1 MALKELFRHW
11 TYQAFSPG
19 TLLRNKY
26 NAFKE
31 LLRLDD
37 ACLELIADL
46 EEIHYGR
53 EKADWARVVWLT
65 EELGRTVR
73 ALIGQLQQMSPVR
86 YMDLPEY
93 LTKIEFYARMAVSVP
108 DPEIVPPFVFPLAEA
123 GTHGGRSGGKARNLG
138 RILRET
144 DISVP
149 EGVVVSTS
157 AYHYFI
163 EANDLRGPLDEQLR
177 NLRLDRPDDIAE
189 LSGMMRGMIMTA
201 EVPDRLADEIEIAAL
216 ELGRGG
222 RLLAVRSS
230 AVAED
235 GEASFA
241 GQYTSELGVRASGVL
256 DAWKSVIAGKY
267 TPRALAYRIMHGLA
281 DPETPMATIIM
292 PMIDAQASGVVYT
305 RDPSPPSHVCGPDGV
320 LSVFA
325 VQGAGEAL
333 VSGTAVAEAAY
344 FRRGSMRRA
353 EKVRQS
359 AGLPA
364 STMKR
369 LTGMCLELEKLFG
382 VPQDVEWA
390 MDTRNRLHIV
400 QSRPVPVSAAAD
412 EDAGAAKLA
421 GLSPVLTGGECAS
434 PGIGSGTVCQ
444 VEHCAE
450 VDDLPEGSVLVT
462 RNLGPA
468 LTRVIDRL
476 SAVVAR
482 QGSRAS
488 HFASVAREFGL
499 PVIVGVDNAFDLL
512 PEGTDV
518 TVDAT
523 HGIAYS
529 GCPAGVCGL
538 ERKERL
544 TGTHVSVSRVSGVTK
559 RMKKAMEHIS
569 RLTLLDAQSET
580 FAPRYCKSLHDF
592 VRFAHEKGVAE
603 MFSLVGRSGRGLAGA
618 KQLKSTLPVSL
629 YVLNLEDGLFPSAA
643 GKKEI
648 TPDDVRSVP
657 MWALWFGLA
666 SDKVRWNTSLPAM
679 DWESFDRVS
688 AGVGVSAESQQL
700 ASYAVVSHTY
710 LHFMARFG
718 YHLSVVDT
726 LCEQSGKNNY
736 INFRFKGGGG
746 TAEQRALRLNF
757 ISSVLQRNGF
767 FIDIRGDLL
776 DARHP
781 HDDDT
786 AIQKQLAMLGLLL
799 ARTRL
804 MDMSLFDTVQVEGL
818 VEDFIALLEAE

>member
-65 EELGRTVR
+65 EELGKAVR

-93 LTKIEFYARMAVSVP
+93 LTKVEFYARMAVSVP
-108 DPEIVPPFVFPLAEA
+108 EPEIVPPFVFPLVEA

-138 RILRET
+138 RILRDT
-144 DISVP
+144 TISVP

-163 EANDLRGPLDEQLR
+163 EANDLRAALDEQLR
-177 NLRLDRPDDIAE
+177 NLRLDNPDGIAE
-189 LSGMMRGMIMTA
+189 LSGVMRGLIMKA
-201 EVPDRLADEIEIAAL
+201 EVPARLADEIEIAAL

-222 RLLAVRSS
+222 KLLAVRSS

-241 GQYTSELGVRASGVL
+241 GQYTSMIGVRASEVL
-256 DAWKSVIAGKY
+256 EAWKSVVAGKY

-281 DPETPMATIIM
+281 DSETPMATIIM

-305 RDPSPPSHVCGPDGV
+305 RDPAPPAHAGGPDGV
-320 LSVFA
+320 LSVFT
-325 VQGAGEAL
+325 VQGTGDAL
-333 VSGTAVAEAAY
+333 VSGAAVADATY
-344 FRRGSMRRA
+344 FRRGSLRRA
-353 EKVRQS
+353 TKNEQS
-359 AGLPA
+359 AA
-364 STMKR
+364 MSAATTKR
-369 LTGMCLELEKLFG
+369 LAGICLELEELFG
-382 VPQDVEWA
+382 CPQDVEWT
-390 MDTRNRLHIV
+390 MDGRNRLHIV
-400 QSRPVPVSAAAD
+400 QSRPVFVPDSA
-412 EDAGAAKLA
+412 EEAGITATLA
-421 GLSPVLTGGECAS
+421 GLQPVLKGGECAS
-434 PGIGSGTVCQ
+434 TGIGSGVVCQ

-499 PVIVGVDNAFDLL
+499 PVIVGVENAFELL
-512 PEGTDV
+512 PEGADV
-518 TVDAT
+518 TVDAR
-523 HGIAYS
+523 HGIVYS
-529 GCPAGVCGL
+529 GCPDGVCGL

-544 TGTHVSVSRVSGVTK
+544 SGKHVSVSRVSGVTK

-569 RLTLLDAQSET
+569 RLTLLDARSEM

-618 KQLKSTLPVSL
+618 KQLKSPLPISL

-648 TPDDVRSVP
+648 SPDDVRSVP

-666 SDKVRWNTSLPAM
+666 SEKVRWTSELPVM

-688 AGVGVSAESQQL
+688 AGVGVSTDAQEF

-746 TAEQRALRLNF
+746 TAEQRALRLSF
-757 ISSVLQRNGF
+757 ISNVLQKHGF

-786 AIQKQLAMLGLLL
+786 AIQKQLAMLGMLL

-804 MDMSLFDTVQVEGL
+804 MDMALFDSGQVSGL
-818 VEDFIALLEAE
+818 VDEFMTLLESE

>member
-1 MALKELFRHW
+1 MPLKELFRHW
-11 TYQAFSPG
+11 TYQAFAPG

-65 EELGRTVR
+65 EELGSTVR
-73 ALIGQLQQMSPVR
+73 ELIGQLQVMSPVR
-86 YMDLPEY
+86 YMDLLEY
-93 LTKIEFYARMAVSVP
+93 FTKIEFYARMAVSVP
-108 DPEIVPPFVFPLAEA
+108 EPEIIPPFVIPLEEA
-123 GTHGGRSGGKARNLG
+123 GLHGGRSGGKARNLG

-144 DISVP
+144 SLPVP
-149 EGVVVSTS
+149 SGVVVSTS
-157 AYHYFI
+157 AFHYFI
-163 EANDLRGPLDEQLR
+163 ESNDLRGRLDNMLCR
-177 NLRLDRPDDIAE
+177 LRLDRPDDMAE
-189 LSGMMRGMIMTA
+189 LSGELRGLIINA
-201 EVPDRLADEIEIAAL
+201 AVPERLADEIEIAAM
-216 ELGRGG
+216 ELARGG

-241 GQYTSELGVRASGVL
+241 GQYGSELNVRPAGVL
-256 DAWKSVIAGKY
+256 DAWKSVVAGKY

-281 DPETPMATIIM
+281 DAETPMAAIIM
-292 PMIDAQASGVVYT
+292 PMVDAEASGVVYT
-305 RDPSPPSHVCGPDGV
+305 RDPSPPACAACADGV

-325 VQGAGEAL
+325 VPGAGESL
-333 VSGTAVAEAAY
+333 VSGTAVAQSVY
-344 FRRGSMRRA
+344 YRRGSLRRA
-353 EKVRQS
+353 VPLREDAVV
-359 AGLPA
+359 PA
-364 STMKR
+364 PTLRRLATMA
-369 LTGMCLELEKLFG
+369 MELETLFG

-390 MDTRNRLHIV
+390 VDGRNRLHIL
-400 QSRPVPVSAAAD
+400 QSRPVLTAAVAEEAAD
-412 EDAGAAKLA
+412 ERQLA
-421 GLSPVLTGGECAS
+421 GMQVVLDAADCAS
-434 PGIGSGTVCQ
+434 PGFGSGVVCQ

-499 PVIVGVDNAFDLL
+499 PVIVGVEQAFSALADGM
-512 PEGTDV
+512 EV
-518 TVDAT
+518 TVDAAR
-523 HGIAYS
+523 GRVYS
-529 GCPAGVCGL
+529 GCPGGVCGL
-538 ERKERL
+538 EREERL
-544 TGTHVSVSRVSGVTK
+544 AGVRPRVHAGGGVTR
-559 RMKKAMEHIS
+559 RMGKAMQHIS

-580 FAPRYCKSLHDF
+580 FAPRYCRSLHDF

-618 KQLKSTLPVSL
+618 KQLRSPLPIAL
-629 YVLNLEDGLFPSAA
+629 YVLNLEDGLFPTAA

-657 MWALWFGLA
+657 MWALWFGLS
-666 SDKVRWNTSLPAM
+666 SDKVQWHQGLPAM

-688 AGVGVSAESQQL
+688 AGVGVRADSQDL

-710 LHFMARFG
+710 MHFMARFG

-746 TAEQRALRLNF
+746 TPEQRSLRLGF
-757 ISSVLQRNGF
+757 IRSVLEKQGF
-767 FIDIRGDLL
+767 FIQIRGDLL

-804 MDMSLFDTVQVEGL
+804 MDMTLFEGVDVDGL
-818 VEDFIALLEAE
+818 AADFMTLLEDE